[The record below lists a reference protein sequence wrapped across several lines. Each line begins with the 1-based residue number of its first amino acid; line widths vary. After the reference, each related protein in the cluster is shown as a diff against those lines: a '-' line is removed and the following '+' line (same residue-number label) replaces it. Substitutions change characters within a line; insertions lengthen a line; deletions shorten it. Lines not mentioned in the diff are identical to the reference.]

1 MSDELKKIVS
11 DLDSDKTIN
20 SLKWETV
27 SIQELYQQM
36 DLLNSRYQKSLSF
49 NNKSI
54 SEQILLGIQ
63 QLKQTIEAKDTEK
76 SKYSTIV
83 L

>member
-1 MSDELKKIVS
+1 VSDELKKIVS